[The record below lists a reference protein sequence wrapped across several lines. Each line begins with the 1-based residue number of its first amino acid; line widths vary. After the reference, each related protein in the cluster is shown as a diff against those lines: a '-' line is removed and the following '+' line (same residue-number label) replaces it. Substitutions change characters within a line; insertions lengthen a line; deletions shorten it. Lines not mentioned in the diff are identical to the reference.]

1 MSKRRS
7 KRKRSKAL
15 VLMLLP
21 ALIFIG
27 FFGWLISALEPSD
40 RKATK
45 PYQAPKAVRHRDDGV
60 TFMPAVYEEQIEVK
74 TY

>member
-1 MSKRRS
+1 
-7 KRKRSKAL
+7 
-15 VLMLLP
+15 MLLP

-27 FFGWLISALEPSD
+27 FVGWLVSSLEPLD
-40 RKATK
+40 RKVAK
-45 PYQAPKAVRHRDDGV
+45 PYQAPKAVRRRDDGV

>member
-1 MSKRRS
+1 
-7 KRKRSKAL
+7 
-15 VLMLLP
+15 MLLP

-40 RKATK
+40 RKTIK
-45 PYQAPKAVRHRDDGV
+45 PYQAPKTVRRQSDGV
-60 TFMPAVYEEQIEVK
+60 TFMPAVYEETTEVK